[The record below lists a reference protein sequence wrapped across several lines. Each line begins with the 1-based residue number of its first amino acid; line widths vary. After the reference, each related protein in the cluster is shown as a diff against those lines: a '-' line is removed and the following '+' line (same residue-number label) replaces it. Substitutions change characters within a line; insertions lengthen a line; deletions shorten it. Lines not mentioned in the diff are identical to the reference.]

1 MIYNRNLESAI
12 SDYCFIDNDIDD
24 AEINAWIGPKGTI
37 SSLHTDNKENLFV
50 QVKGYKMFKLI
61 SPKFNDKIKPI
72 DDVMFNSSRLD
83 VEKKIEDVEIE
94 TVLVGPGDMLYIP
107 KLHWHYVRHRDF
119 KFNP

>member
-1 MIYNRNLESAI
+1 
-12 SDYCFIDNDIDD
+12 
-24 AEINAWIGPKGTI
+24 
-37 SSLHTDNKENLFV
+37 
-50 QVKGYKMFKLI
+50 MFKLI

-83 VEKKIEDVEIE
+83 VEKRIEGVEIE

-119 KFNP
+119 RD

>member
-1 MIYNRNLESAI
+1 MNLESAI

-94 TVLVGPGDMLYIP
+94 TVLVGPGDILYIP

-119 KFNP
+119 KFYP